1 MGVVTM
7 TRYIMLSLAALLCS
21 DSVPAQV
28 LSVVKADYA
37 RVRNGEQIG
46 AGSFVFADDGRIRH
60 DRLARDGDVMMSH
73 IWAADGDRRI
83 DVDHALR
90 TAVAAV
96 AGMVRDSTGA
106 VRVPAPGPGWGYR
119 TEMLPLG
126 PRAVGPLVLEGF
138 RADIPAREGQP
149 AAVME
154 MWGYRPPGQDR
165 MHFLERTTRSTNP
178 DGSPYFSETR
188 VVYIQRV
195 PADDTVFNI
204 PPDIAID
211 DLSTRPQPRR

>member
-1 MGVVTM
+1 MGVVAM
-7 TRYIMLSLAALLCS
+7 ARYIVLSLAALLCS

-37 RVRNGEQIG
+37 RVLNGEQIG
-46 AGSFVFADDGRIRH
+46 AGSFIFADDGRARH
-60 DRLARDGDVMMSH
+60 DRVARNGDVMLSH
-73 IWAADGDRRI
+73 IWDADGDRQI
-83 DVDHALR
+83 DVDHTLR
-90 TAVAAV
+90 TAVAASG
-96 AGMVRDSTGA
+96 GMVRDSTGA
-106 VRVPAPGPGWGYR
+106 VRVPAPGWVGGNR
-119 TEMLPLG
+119 TEMQPLG

-138 RADIPAREGQP
+138 RADIPARQGRP

-154 MWGYRPPGQDR
+154 MWGYRPPGQYR
-165 MHFLERTTRSTNP
+165 MHFLEQTTRSTNP

-204 PPDIAID
+204 PAGIAID
-211 DLSTRPQPRR
+211 DLSTRPRLRR